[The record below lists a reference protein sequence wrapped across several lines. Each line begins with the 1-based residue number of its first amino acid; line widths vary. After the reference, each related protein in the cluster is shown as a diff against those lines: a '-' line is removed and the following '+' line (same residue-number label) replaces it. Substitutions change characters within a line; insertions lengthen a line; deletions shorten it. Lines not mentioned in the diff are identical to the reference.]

1 MSAPDPGREA
11 VDALRRVVA
20 GIEHA
25 EERPGQ
31 DEMAHEVSRAI
42 ASSRPIIVQAGTGT
56 GKSLGYLVPAVLSGK
71 KTVVATATKTL
82 QDQLGRNDLPLLAAA
97 LDVPFTWAVLK
108 GRSNYV
114 CAQRLRELSG
124 KAGQME
130 IEETV
135 SSVRREIDSIVKWAS
150 TTRTGDL
157 GHIAGQAHQRA
168 SRQPGEC
175 GGFDL
180 VGVQALVGRA
190 EHRARQQL
198 AQALHQGAVERTA
211 AAHHQLLRRWHVAQ
225 QGHRTALSRQ
235 LQQGGLHIDRV
246 QGGLGLQMGLQP
258 VQMEQIAPCAFGS
271 RGLKKR
277 FLEQRLQ

>member
-157 GHIAGQAHQRA
+157 EDLPRTPTERA
-168 SRQPGEC
+168 RAAVSVGSDEC
-175 GGFDL
+175 P
-180 VGVQALVGRA
+180 GRA
-190 EHRARQQL
+190 KCPSGEECFAERARD
-198 AQALHQGAVERTA
+198 A
-211 AAHHQLLRRWHVAQ
+211 AAEADVVVVNIHL
-225 QGHRTALSRQ
+225 
-235 LQQGGLHIDRV
+235 
-246 QGGLGLQMGLQP
+246 
-258 VQMEQIAPCAFGS
+258 
-271 RGLKKR
+271 
-277 FLEQRLQ
+277 

>member
-157 GHIAGQAHQRA
+157 EDLPRTPPNVRAPRCRSAPTSARAGRSAR
-168 SRQPGEC
+168 
-175 GGFDL
+175 
-180 VGVQALVGRA
+180 
-190 EHRARQQL
+190 RARS
-198 AQALHQGAVERTA
+198 ASPSAPVT
-211 AAHHQLLRRWHVAQ
+211 LLPRPTWW
-225 QGHRTALSRQ
+225 S
-235 LQQGGLHIDRV
+235 
-246 QGGLGLQMGLQP
+246 
-258 VQMEQIAPCAFGS
+258 
-271 RGLKKR
+271 
-277 FLEQRLQ
+277 